1 MAVSKQGIRVEGAKE
16 AARAFRKLDKD
27 GKKDARQ
34 EIGKVSAFL
43 SGRIR
48 SAASS
53 TGDRRTQFVGQ
64 SIRSKKSS
72 RQPEVLVGKAGRMP
86 TSRGGRGPRSSDL
99 MFGMEFGSDGTGT
112 DTPTARGGA
121 PGWRFPARS
130 PQRGRGSEGY
140 WMYPTLRREQRR
152 VVSMWQKSLEASIRK
167 WAS

>member
-43 SGRIR
+43 AGRIR
-48 SAASS
+48 AAATA
-53 TGDRRTQFVGQ
+53 TGDRRSQFVGQ

-112 DTPTARGGA
+112 DIPTVRGGR
-121 PGWRFPARS
+121 PGWRFPART
-130 PQRGRGSEGY
+130 PQRGRGNEGTFI
-140 WMYPTLRREQRR
+140 YPTLRREQRR
-152 VVSMWQKSLEASIRK
+152 VVSMWQQSLDAAIVK
-167 WAS
+167 WAD